1 VRYVTTLDHNVSS
14 PHSCLEFIIYFETT
28 NCNGIIFMHVVE
40 GEAKESPTTTF
51 NEQSVIFASY

>member
-1 VRYVTTLDHNVSS
+1 
-14 PHSCLEFIIYFETT
+14 
-28 NCNGIIFMHVVE
+28 VVE

>member
-1 VRYVTTLDHNVSS
+1 
-14 PHSCLEFIIYFETT
+14 
-28 NCNGIIFMHVVE
+28 MHVVE